1 MKESKDIIRL
11 FEDVIIQIATPYS
24 TGTGFYMSDWD
35 LIVTNE
41 HVVRG
46 NRSIVVAGRTFE
58 KQLVDVVFL
67 DARHDVAFLRAPQ
80 KHKMPDVSISDGS
93 ELQEGDRVIAV
104 GHPFDLKFT
113 ATQGI
118 VSSLTQQENDI
129 YYVQHDAA
137 LNPGNSGGPLIDTQG
152 RVVGI
157 NTFIIQ
163 NGNSIGFSLPSR
175 YITACYDAF
184 LKGKG
189 IPGVRCMSCQKVTF
203 ETDKP
208 LGKTCE
214 NCGAE
219 LVLIKQIPEYVPK
232 GVSETVESVI
242 RKLGYQIAL
251 TRKGPNAWVLKKGSA
266 TIYVSYYERN
276 GMLLSDCILCML
288 PDGDIA
294 PMYRFLL
301 KQNHE
306 MKGMWFSLQ
315 GQDILFSVNLFD
327 QYLEEE
333 ALFLLMERYLECAD
347 KFDQIL
353 VHQFQAKRRQE

>member
-24 TGTGFYMSDWD
+24 TGTGFFMSEWN

-46 NRSIVVAGRTFE
+46 NRAIVVAGRTFE
-58 KQLVDVVFL
+58 KQMVDVIFL
-67 DARHDVAFLRAPQ
+67 DARHDVAFLKAPQ
-80 KHKMPDVSISDGS
+80 KHSMPDISMADGS

-137 LNPGNSGGPLIDTQG
+137 LNPGNSGGPLIDTLG

-175 YITACYDAF
+175 YIIACHATF
-184 LKGKG
+184 SEGKGK
-189 IPGVRCMSCQKVTF
+189 PGVRCTSCQKVTF
-203 ETDKP
+203 EPHTAAS
-208 LGKTCE
+208 KTCE

-219 LVLIKQIPEYVPK
+219 LVLISQIPEYVPK

-242 RKLGYQIAL
+242 QKLGFQIAL
-251 TRKGPNAWVLKKGSA
+251 TRKGPNAWVLKKRSA
-266 TIYVSYYERN
+266 TVYLSYYERN
-276 GMLLSDCILCML
+276 GMLLSDCVLCML
-288 PDGDIA
+288 PEGDIA

-301 KQNHE
+301 EQNHE
-306 MKGMWFSLQ
+306 LKGMWFSMQ
-315 GQDILFSVNLFD
+315 GQDVLFSVSLFD
-327 QYLEEE
+327 QYIEEE
-333 ALFLLMERYLECAD
+333 ALYSLMDRFLECAD
-347 KFDQIL
+347 KYDEIL
-353 VHQFQAKRRQE
+353 VNQFQAKRRQE